1 MESRWD
7 DVFHEPGDVAVR
19 VTPDG
24 VILVDDKFDVN
35 VAQILELIKTVT
47 DKPVKYL
54 INSHYHSDHAGG
66 NGGMIKHGVIIVDQK
81 DLRDSY
87 DKSKKEGDSPQIVF
101 DNYGAIYLGGVK
113 WRPIIS
119 APGIRAAIPSST
131 SRI

>member
-1 MESRWD
+1 MD

-35 VAQILELIKTVT
+35 VPQIFNLIKTVT

-54 INSHYHSDHAGG
+54 INSHFHSDHAGG
-66 NGGMIKHGVIIVDQK
+66 NGEMIKHGVIIVDQK

-87 DKSKKEGDSPQIVF
+87 DKAKKAGRPRRRSSSTTTAPFIW
-101 DNYGAIYLGGVK
+101 AASR
-113 WRPIIS
+113 WRPTIS
-119 APGIRAAIPSST
+119 VPGIPAATPSST
-131 SRI
+131 SRT